1 MEDDLNRLNS
11 LSITTEAVPV
21 KQQEQESQIL
31 EDLKG
36 AVGPVLDQI
45 EKEVDSDHA
54 AIVIA
59 AKEIKDKKGE
69 YAGIQTFVDI
79 CGDYGI
85 VGEALFNELV
95 SQIGEGKPGLFNLFC
110 EIIEAVK
117 EECEITDDNPIPE
130 GNYTL
135 H

>member
-1 MEDDLNRLNS
+1 M
-11 LSITTEAVPV
+11 
-21 KQQEQESQIL
+21 KQEQESKIL
-31 EDLKG
+31 TELKG
-36 AVGPVLDQI
+36 AVGPVIDKI

-54 AIVIA
+54 VIVIA
-59 AKEIKDKKGE
+59 AKELKDKKGE

-95 SQIGEGKPGLFNLFC
+95 SQIGENRPGLFNLLC
-110 EIIEAVK
+110 EIIDAVK
-117 EECEITDDNPIPE
+117 EELEINDDEPLPD
-130 GNYTL
+130 GNTTI

>member
-1 MEDDLNRLNS
+1 MKLE
-11 LSITTEAVPV
+11 
-21 KQQEQESQIL
+21 EQESKIL
-31 EDLKG
+31 SELKG

-45 EKEVDSDHA
+45 EKEIDSDHA
-54 AIVIA
+54 AIIIA
-59 AKEIKDKKGE
+59 AKELKDKKGE

-95 SQIGEGKPGLFNLFC
+95 SQINENKPGLFNLLR
-110 EIIEAVK
+110 EVIDAVK
-117 EECEITDDNPIPE
+117 EELELKDDEPIPE
-130 GNYTL
+130 GNFTL

>member
-1 MEDDLNRLNS
+1 MS
-11 LSITTEAVPV
+11 TTTEATV
-21 KQQEQESQIL
+21 KQEQESKIL
-31 EDLKG
+31 TELKG
-36 AVGPVLDQI
+36 AVGPVIDKI
-45 EKEVDSDHA
+45 EKEIDSDHA
-54 AIVIA
+54 VIVIA

-95 SQIGEGKPGLFNLFC
+95 SQINENRPGLFNLLC
-110 EIIEAVK
+110 EIITAVK
-117 EECEITDDNPIPE
+117 EELEITDDQPLPD
-130 GNYTL
+130 GNSTL